1 MASSISTAGGI
12 KSDPATWLDRYGD
25 VLFRY
30 AVARV
35 QDQMVAEDLVQEA
48 LLAAFSA
55 ADSFKGGSTEQTWL
69 VGILRHKVM
78 DYLRKVTRERR
89 LQTEWAEDA
98 IEDNDSF
105 DQYGH
110 WRAEIDE
117 WAAPEES
124 LAQAEF
130 WQAFDGC
137 LGQLPEQLRALF
149 ALRELDGM
157 DSDVLIETMNI
168 SSKNNLWVM
177 LSRARQQIRK
187 CLHAQWF
194 KDR

>member
-1 MASSISTAGGI
+1 MAPLSSATGGI

-48 LLAAFSA
+48 LLAAISA

-110 WRAEIDE
+110 WRAKIDE
-117 WAAPEES
+117 WAAPDDS
-124 LAQAEF
+124 LAQVEF

-137 LGQLPEQLRALF
+137 LGELPEQLRALF

-157 DSDVLIETMNI
+157 DSDMLIETLNI

-177 LSRARQQIRK
+177 LSRARQQLRQ
-187 CLHAQWF
+187 CLHTRWF
-194 KDR
+194 TDR

>member
-1 MASSISTAGGI
+1 MAPSISTAGGS

-35 QDQMVAEDLVQEA
+35 RDQAVAEDLVQEA
-48 LLAAFSA
+48 LLAAISA

-98 IEDNDSF
+98 IDDNDSF
-105 DQYGH
+105 DKYGH

-117 WAAPEES
+117 WASPEDS

-130 WQAFDGC
+130 WQVFDGC

-177 LSRARQQIRK
+177 LSRARQQIRE
-187 CLHAQWF
+187 CLHVQWF

>member
-78 DYLRKVTRERR
+78 DYLRKVARERR
-89 LQTEWAEDA
+89 LQAEWAEDA

-105 DQYGH
+105 DKYGH

-117 WAAPEES
+117 WAAPEDS
-124 LAQAEF
+124 LEQAEF
-130 WQAFDGC
+130 WQAFDAC
-137 LGQLPEQLRALF
+137 LGQLPEPLRVLF

-168 SSKNNLWVM
+168 SSKNNLWAM
-177 LSRARQQIRK
+177 LSRARQKIRK

-194 KDR
+194 TGR